1 MKEFQTSRRAGI
13 QDILCPF
20 DKMYITQGSGFAD
33 GNFSH
38 KGTRA
43 VDVSNGDGERA
54 PYYAPFDCKVTS
66 IIPDYGEAI
75 WQSLEPVRFADGT
88 VDYCSFTTCHDDTI
102 NYGVGYVAH
111 QGEQI
116 GNMGA
121 KGPGVTGVHCH
132 IEFAKGLQGLYQN
145 EYGIWGMVNSCE
157 IEEAC
162 FMNDTEILL
171 GIADW
176 RYLEDVP
183 VTEDEFLNISPEAD
197 YRTVYNS
204 TDLIPD
210 NAVAKLNPK
219 KYGGLSY
226 KILEKYDNEVV
237 KIETDMFGEV
247 YISAKEQYFGTI
259 TNSPLYEN
267 GKY

>member
-1 MKEFQTSRRAGI
+1 MKIGQTSKRAGI

-20 DKMYITQGSGFAD
+20 DKLYITQGSGFAD

-88 VDYCSFTTCHDDTI
+88 IDYCSFTTCHDDSI

-176 RYLEDVP
+176 KYLEDVP
-183 VTEDEFLNISPEAD
+183 VEEPVKEEPTPIEPLFEVGDIVIPINLVDYQGTELIQYDETYE
-197 YRTVYNS
+197 
-204 TDLIPD
+204 
-210 NAVAKLNPK
+210 
-219 KYGGLSY
+219 
-226 KILEKYDNEVV
+226 ILEIDERGAVLGAVRGDERPIWAVLSLDNI
-237 KIETDMFGEV
+237 KKR
-247 YISAKEQYFGTI
+247 A
-259 TNSPLYEN
+259 
-267 GKY
+267 